1 MLDFPLLAPRCA
13 LPKVRNL
20 ERAALGL
27 AQWAEQG
34 GRLEDE
40 AARQAARSLAEDGR
54 GRALLEAV
62 FANSPY
68 LTRCALA
75 EIPFLLELVAQG
87 PGSVFGRILEELR
100 ERLAREPDRDRL
112 MSGLRLAK
120 RRVALLVALA
130 DITGLWPLDRL
141 TEALTSFADAAISSA
156 LCHLLRAAA
165 ARGDLQLAHED
176 APEEACGL
184 TVLAMGK
191 HGARELNY
199 SSDIDLIVLF
209 DPIRIGYH
217 GKRGL
222 QEDLVRLTRDLI
234 AILEQRTSEGYVF
247 RTDLRLRPDPGSTP
261 VAMPVAAALT
271 YYQTRGQSWER
282 AAMIKARPAA
292 GDVDLGVHL
301 MDQLSPFVWRDSLD
315 FWSLRDIQ
323 AIKQQ
328 INAHKAGGAIT
339 ARGHNVKL
347 GMGGIREIEFFAQS
361 QQLVHG
367 GRDPYVRC
375 IKTVDALTTL
385 AEAGHVEESV
395 AEALVESYEFLRKLE
410 HRLQMVEDQQTQTLP
425 TSESGLA
432 DIAAFMAYDEGAAF
446 AESLLGHLQRVHG
459 HYTGLFDSLPSTKG
473 QGALRF
479 DGEVLDEATGETLA
493 SMGFR
498 NPAAVLDCLRAW
510 QADRPSAL
518 ESERARRELN
528 QLTPGLIEAC
538 GHAADP
544 DACLRAFDR
553 FLRRLPEGVQ
563 FLSMLG
569 ASPPLIALLAEILSA
584 APALADDLARHPR
597 RLEAA
602 LTPGFHGPLPDRR
615 LLRADLR
622 ETLGDAGSF
631 EAASAAAARW
641 VHDHRLQVAVAL
653 LRQRVDGAQAGQ
665 LLSDLADSLVRCL
678 TEWLE
683 RDLLAR
689 GELAARPTLA
699 ILAWGALA
707 ARDLTM
713 HAPLGLRFLY
723 EGEPAAGDEAVA
735 GLAERVLEAVAAE
748 TAEGRMFA
756 LLPGGDEAAGVSLS
770 VFRRLDEVEPAR
782 FQGGARSALRVVF
795 AADELAQP
803 IEEILEAHQM
813 PQRRGEHPEAPSD
826 PDGGPFDMA
835 LLDAALD
842 RLSAAPDVAGEQVGR
857 RGEADYLLHQ
867 VRAVL
872 CLCLG
877 RHAAMADLPAGTE
890 ALLLRACDAED
901 RNDLDARLSAALT
914 LVERT

>member
-1 MLDFPLLAPRCA
+1 MPHSQLLAPRCA
-13 LPKVRNL
+13 LPKVRNV
-20 ERAALGL
+20 ERAAAGL
-27 AQWAEQG
+27 VQWAEQG
-34 GRLEDE
+34 ARLEDGT
-40 AARQAARSLAEDGR
+40 ARQGASSLAEDAQ

-62 FANSPY
+62 FANSPF

-75 EIPFLLELVAQG
+75 ETPFLLELIAKG
-87 PGSVFGRILEELR
+87 PAPVFGGILDELR
-100 ERLAREPDRDRL
+100 ERLAQEPDRDRL
-112 MSGLRLAK
+112 MSGLRIAR

-165 ARGDLQLAHED
+165 ARGDLHLTHED

-209 DPIRIGYH
+209 DPIRIDYR

-222 QEDLVRLTRDLI
+222 QEDLVRLTRELI
-234 AILEQRTSEGYVF
+234 AILEQRTAEGYVF

-292 GDVDLGVHL
+292 GDVDLGTHL
-301 MDQLSPFVWRDSLD
+301 MDQLSYFVWRDSLD

-328 INAHKAGGAIT
+328 INAHKAGGSISAL
-339 ARGHNVKL
+339 GHNVKL
-347 GMGGIREIEFFAQS
+347 GRGGIREIEFFAQS

-385 AEAGHVEESV
+385 AEAGHVDESV
-395 AEALVESYEFLRKLE
+395 AEALVESYEFLRQLE

-425 TSESGLA
+425 TREDGLA
-432 DIAAFMAYDEGAAF
+432 DIAAFMAYDDSAAL
-446 AESLLGHLQRVHG
+446 AESLLGHLERVHG
-459 HYTGLFDSLPSTKG
+459 HYTGLFDSLPSAEG
-473 QGALRF
+473 QGALRL
-479 DGEVLDEATGETLA
+479 DGEVPDEATGQTLI

-498 NPAAVLDCLRAW
+498 DAAAVFDCFRGW
-510 QADRPSAL
+510 RSDCPVAL
-518 ESERARRELN
+518 ESERARRELK
-528 QLTPGLIEAC
+528 QLAPRLIEAC

-544 DACLRAFDR
+544 DACFFAFDR
-553 FLRRLPEGVQ
+553 FLRSLPEGVH

-569 ASPPLIALLAEILSA
+569 ASPSLIALLTEILDT
-584 APALADDLARHPR
+584 APALADDLARYPR

-622 ETLGDAGSF
+622 ETMGGAGSF
-631 EAASAAAARW
+631 EEASVAAARW

-665 LLSDLADSLVRCL
+665 LLSDLAESLVRCL

-689 GELAARPTLA
+689 GELAARPSLA
-699 ILAWGALA
+699 ILAWGPLA
-707 ARDLTM
+707 TRDLTL
-713 HAPLGLRFLY
+713 HARLGLRFLHASGTSAGE
-723 EGEPAAGDEAVA
+723 EGVTELAV
-735 GLAERVLEAVAAE
+735 RVLEAMGAE

-756 LLPGGDEAAGVSLS
+756 LLPNGDEAATTSLS
-770 VFRRLDEVEPAR
+770 DLRRHCEAPPPHPDSR
-782 FQGGARSALRVVF
+782 ARSTLRVVF
-795 AADELAQP
+795 AADDLAQP
-803 IEEILEAHQM
+803 IADILDGRQM
-813 PQRRGEHPEAPSD
+813 PAGRNEDPVAPKTSPYD
-826 PDGGPFDMA
+826 LA
-835 LLDAALD
+835 VLDAALD
-842 RLSAAPDVAGEQVGR
+842 RLTDAADCEAEQAKLR
-857 RGEADYLLHQ
+857 AEAVYLLHQ

-877 RHAAMADLPAGTE
+877 RHAEIADLPAGTE

-901 RNDLDARLSAALT
+901 KDHLDARLGAALT
-914 LVERT
+914 LANLR